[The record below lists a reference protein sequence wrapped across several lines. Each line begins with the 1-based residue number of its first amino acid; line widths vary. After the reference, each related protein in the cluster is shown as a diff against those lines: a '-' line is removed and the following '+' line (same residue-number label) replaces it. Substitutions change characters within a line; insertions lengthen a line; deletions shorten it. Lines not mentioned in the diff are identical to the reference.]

1 MKNAARSLA
10 GRAALEKI
18 LFDQTN
24 SHARNEITQSLLCRQ
39 VFAPKFTKIFLHGS
53 WNGAIRWLVI
63 FYEIFY
69 EKSIFFLRK
78 KQIQKWQCNT
88 LDLHIFLPKFPEFPA
103 GGPNLFFRQTFVAV
117 ATSTENG
124 RCTGKY
130 DRPRHHVIFFTTY
143 VILQRMTS
151 PLP

>member
-1 MKNAARSLA
+1 LEWGHPLGWLFFMKFFMKNPS
-10 GRAALEKI
+10 
-18 LFDQTN
+18 
-24 SHARNEITQSLLCRQ
+24 
-39 VFAPKFTKIFLHGS
+39 
-53 WNGAIRWLVI
+53 
-63 FYEIFY
+63 
-69 EKSIFFLRK
+69 FFLRK

-103 GGPNLFFRQTFVAV
+103 EGPNLFFRQTFVAV

-130 DRPRHHVIFFTTY
+130 GRPRHHVIFFTTY
-143 VILQRMTS
+143 AILQRMTS

>member
-1 MKNAARSLA
+1 MRH
-10 GRAALEKI
+10 GVWRAVPHWRKYCLTK
-18 LFDQTN
+18 QTATHETRLRRACSAVKCLLQN
-24 SHARNEITQSLLCRQ
+24 SRRFFSMDLGMGPS
-39 VFAPKFTKIFLHGS
+39 VG
-53 WNGAIRWLVI
+53 LVI

-103 GGPNLFFRQTFVAV
+103 GARIYFFAKLLLLSQLARKMAAVQENMAGPAIMLFF
-117 ATSTENG
+117 
-124 RCTGKY
+124 
-130 DRPRHHVIFFTTY
+130 FTIY
-143 VILQRMTS
+143 AILQRMTS

>member
-1 MKNAARSLA
+1 MDLGMGPSV
-10 GRAALEKI
+10 G
-18 LFDQTN
+18 
-24 SHARNEITQSLLCRQ
+24 
-39 VFAPKFTKIFLHGS
+39 
-53 WNGAIRWLVI
+53 LVI

-78 KQIQKWQCNT
+78 KQIQKWQGNT

-103 GGPNLFFRQTFVAV
+103 GAPNLFFRQTFVAV

-130 DRPRHHVIFFTTY
+130 DRPRYHVIFFTTY

>member
-1 MKNAARSLA
+1 MRH
-10 GRAALEKI
+10 GVWRAVPHWRKYCLTK
-18 LFDQTN
+18 QTATHKTRLRRACSAVKCLLQN
-24 SHARNEITQSLLCRQ
+24 SRRFFSMDLGMGPS
-39 VFAPKFTKIFLHGS
+39 VG
-53 WNGAIRWLVI
+53 LVI

-69 EKSIFFLRK
+69 EKSIFFFEEKTNSKMAR
-78 KQIQKWQCNT
+78 QY
-88 LDLHIFLPKFPEFPA
+88 A
-103 GGPNLFFRQTFVAV
+103 GFAYFFAKIPRISCRAPNLFFRQTFVAV

-130 DRPRHHVIFFTTY
+130 GRPRHHVIFFTTY